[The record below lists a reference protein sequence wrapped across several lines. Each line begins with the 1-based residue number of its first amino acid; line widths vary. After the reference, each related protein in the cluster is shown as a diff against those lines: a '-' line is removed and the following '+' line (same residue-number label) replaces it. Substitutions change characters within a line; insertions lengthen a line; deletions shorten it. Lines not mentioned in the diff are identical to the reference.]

1 MGFRGEALA
10 SIAAVA
16 QVDLR
21 TMLQGAEIG
30 TRLIIN
36 GSEVESQQP
45 EACAPGSN
53 MMVKN
58 LFFNVPARRK
68 FLKKDSVE
76 LSNLLRE
83 FERLALVNN
92 TIDFTLI
99 HNDSVLHKMRGS
111 TLKQRIV
118 DLFGHSLDRQ
128 LLPVNTDTSIVRI
141 EGFVGLPDHA
151 RKRNA
156 LQYLFVNGRHMRHPY
171 FHKAVLQCYEELIK
185 SDEQPNYFLYFTV
198 DPDSI
203 DVNIHPT
210 KNEIKFENEAAIWQI
225 ITAAVKEALGRYNA
239 MPGID
244 FDTQDAP
251 EIPVFDPAAQASV
264 NIELDSNYNPF
275 DMPADNG
282 AEPASQS
289 SVSARGTRVASSL
302 PDWEKMYA
310 DFASRRG
317 DSLAPEPVLESD
329 VQVKGSALND
339 LMASADEEAVLPE
352 MDAPIVAYQ
361 PGDGAGIQVKNR
373 YILTPAKSGVMV
385 VDQHRAHLK
394 VLYERYMSMWRT
406 GDFVGQN
413 LLFPEVLRLTAAQT
427 AILEG
432 LLDELGAIG
441 FDLVPLGDNDWSI
454 CGVPSVLSHANPV
467 ETVMQILDSAETG
480 GENGTDAV
488 RRRVA
493 LSMARAEAVKN
504 GSPLSSSEREQ
515 LLADLFALPAPNY
528 TPDGLLIISII
539 SLEKLAELFV

>member
-1 MGFRGEALA
+1 M
-10 SIAAVA
+10 
-16 QVDLR
+16 
-21 TMLQGAEIG
+21 
-30 TRLIIN
+30 
-36 GSEVESQQP
+36 
-45 EACAPGSN
+45 
-53 MMVKN
+53 
-58 LFFNVPARRK
+58 
-68 FLKKDSVE
+68 E
-76 LSNLLRE
+76 LSSLLRE

-302 PDWEKMYA
+302 PDWEKCM
-310 DFASRRG
+310 RI
-317 DSLAPEPVLESD
+317 LHH
-329 VQVKGSALND
+329 
-339 LMASADEEAVLPE
+339 
-352 MDAPIVAYQ
+352 
-361 PGDGAGIQVKNR
+361 GAGIHWLLSRFLN
-373 YILTPAKSGVMV
+373 PMCKS
-385 VDQHRAHLK
+385 R
-394 VLYERYMSMWRT
+394 E
-406 GDFVGQN
+406 
-413 LLFPEVLRLTAAQT
+413 
-427 AILEG
+427 
-432 LLDELGAIG
+432 
-441 FDLVPLGDNDWSI
+441 VPLMI
-454 CGVPSVLSHANPV
+454 
-467 ETVMQILDSAETG
+467 
-480 GENGTDAV
+480 
-488 RRRVA
+488 
-493 LSMARAEAVKN
+493 
-504 GSPLSSSEREQ
+504 
-515 LLADLFALPAPNY
+515 
-528 TPDGLLIISII
+528 
-539 SLEKLAELFV
+539 